1 MPIQINFLSE
11 SIAAEEEKRN
21 DPVKRATWVGAFCVF
36 LVLLWY
42 SSLIFEHM
50 VMTSQLEEKKA
61 EWSALENQ
69 NKSILALSA
78 GIKQA
83 TENIAAMDRLATNR
97 VLWAPM
103 LDALT
108 QTFVKD
114 VELTNLKTR
123 QTYVVVVPQK
133 DENEKRKDP
142 LPSTATEKVLI
153 TLDARDYG
161 DQTQQNY
168 NAFRDLIARS
178 EYFETELETGGLK
191 LAQLLP
197 PTADTQSSGG
207 RSYVQFSLECKFPDK
222 VRK

>member
-1 MPIQINFLSE
+1 MPIQINLLSE

-42 SSLIFEHM
+42 SSLMFEHM
-50 VMTSQLEEKKA
+50 VIASQLEEKKT

-78 GIKQA
+78 GIKKA
-83 TENIAAMDRLATNR
+83 TENMAAMDRLATNR

-108 QTFVKD
+108 QTMVED
-114 VELTNLKTR
+114 VELTSLKTA
-123 QTYVVVVPQK
+123 QTYIVVVPPK
-133 DENEKRKDP
+133 EENEKRKVP
-142 LPSTATEKVLI
+142 IPSTATEKILI
-153 TLDARDYG
+153 TLDAKDYG
-161 DQTQQNY
+161 DQSQQNY
-168 NAFRDLIARS
+168 NAFRDLISRS
-178 EYFETELETGGLK
+178 DYFETELETGGLK

-197 PTADTQSSGG
+197 PSNDGQIGGG